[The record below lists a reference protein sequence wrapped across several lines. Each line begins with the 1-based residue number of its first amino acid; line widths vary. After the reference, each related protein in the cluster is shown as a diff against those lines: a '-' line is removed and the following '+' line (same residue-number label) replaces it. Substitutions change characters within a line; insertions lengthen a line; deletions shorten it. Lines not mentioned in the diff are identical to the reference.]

1 MFEVD
6 DIFQD
11 KNILTGYQLTENN
24 TLYRDPFMC
33 KHLNIVSH
41 DSVICLAP
49 NNIPQIYKTFTFDKI
64 NEQNHRHAT

>member
-24 TLYRDPFMC
+24 TLYRDPFIC
-33 KHLNIVSH
+33 KHLNMGLVARKPVFGVSGKA
-41 DSVICLAP
+41 SFKPV
-49 NNIPQIYKTFTFDKI
+49 TETS
-64 NEQNHRHAT
+64 